1 MTEALD
7 GTGRVPGN
15 GSGAVEGVTETP
27 GADAAAA
34 VPAGVAGHDSAMTV
48 WSPVRWWG
56 VPMLRFAF
64 FVVRHTGLTLP
75 LLRKLSFIDYARW
88 AIVKHFPTVGPP
100 QGRDPRRR
108 HHMMFESNFNG
119 TWDQYIDAFAEV
131 MPKRFSFFWGS
142 SINFP
147 GPLPTGPFRA
157 WIDRHHFEVQYY
169 EAAEDATATV
179 ITSALRLERK
189 LRRFARR
196 SKRWDAEKFHER
208 YQGLLSRVEADL

>member
-1 MTEALD
+1 MTETSRLRPA
-7 GTGRVPGN
+7 G
-15 GSGAVEGVTETP
+15 ETAP
-27 GADAAAA
+27 S
-34 VPAGVAGHDSAMTV
+34 GVAGHDTAMTV

-56 VPMLRFAF
+56 VPLLRFGF
-64 FVVRHTGLTLP
+64 FVIRHTGLTLP

-88 AIVKHFPTVGPP
+88 ALVKEFPKVGEP
-100 QGRDPRRR
+100 QGKDPRRR

-131 MPKRFSFFWGS
+131 MPNRFRFFWGS

-147 GPLPTGPFRA
+147 GPEPTGPFRD

-169 EAAEDATATV
+169 DAAVDATATV
-179 ITSALRLERK
+179 VTSALHLERK

-196 SKRWDAEKFHER
+196 SKHWDAEKFSR
-208 YQGLLSRVEADL
+208 GYQHLLTKVEADL

>member
-1 MTEALD
+1 MTEALE
-7 GTGRVPGN
+7 GTERLTP
-15 GSGAVEGVTETP
+15 AEAPPATP
-27 GADAAAA
+27 G
-34 VPAGVAGHDSAMTV
+34 GVAGHDTAMTV

-75 LLRKLSFIDYARW
+75 LLRKLSFIDYGRW
-88 AIVKHFPTVGPP
+88 AIVKRFPTVGPP

-119 TWDQYIDAFAEV
+119 TWEQYIDAFAQV
-131 MPKRFSFFWGS
+131 MPKRFKFFWGN

-157 WIDRHHFEVQYY
+157 WIDRHHFEVQHY
-169 EAAEDATATV
+169 AGAEPEATATV
-179 ITSALRLERK
+179 VNSALQLERK

-196 SKRWDAEKFHER
+196 SRHWDAEEFGRR
-208 YQGLLSRVEADL
+208 YKCLLTDVEAHL

>member
-1 MTEALD
+1 MTEALE
-7 GTGRVPGN
+7 GTGQVPGN
-15 GSGAVEGVTETP
+15 EAPAARAAGATP
-27 GADAAAA
+27 GVA
-34 VPAGVAGHDSAMTV
+34 AGHDTAMTV

-56 VPMLRFAF
+56 VPMLRSAF

-119 TWDQYIDAFAEV
+119 TWDQYIDAFAQV
-131 MPKRFSFFWGS
+131 MPKRFKFFWGS

-179 ITSALRLERK
+179 ITSALHLERK

-196 SKRWDAEKFHER
+196 SKRWDAETFHRR
-208 YQGLLSRVEADL
+208 YQRLLSCVEADL

>member
-7 GTGRVPGN
+7 E
-15 GSGAVEGVTETP
+15 SGGILSAEAP
-27 GADAAAA
+27 AAAP
-34 VPAGVAGHDSAMTV
+34 VGVAGHDSAMTV

-56 VPMLRFAF
+56 VLPLRAGF
-64 FVVRHTGLTLP
+64 FVIRHTGLTLP

-131 MPKRFSFFWGS
+131 MPFRFKLFWGS

-179 ITSALRLERK
+179 ITSALHLERK

-208 YQGLLSRVEADL
+208 YQRLLSRVEADL

>member
-1 MTEALD
+1 MTEAPS
-7 GTGRVPGN
+7 GSVQGN
-15 GSGAVEGVTETP
+15 G
-27 GADAAAA
+27 
-34 VPAGVAGHDSAMTV
+34 PAEASPAGPSGVAGHDTAMTV

-56 VPMLRFAF
+56 VLPLRAGF
-64 FVVRHTGLTLP
+64 FVIRHTGLTLP

-88 AIVKHFPTVGPP
+88 ALVKEFPKVGEP
-100 QGRDPRRR
+100 QGKDPRRR

-131 MPKRFSFFWGS
+131 MPFRFKLFWGS

-157 WIDRHHFEVQYY
+157 WIDRHHFEVQHY
-169 EAAEDATATV
+169 ASAEPEATATV
-179 ITSALRLERK
+179 INSALRLERK

-196 SKRWDAEKFHER
+196 SRHWDAEKFGRR
-208 YQGLLSRVEADL
+208 YRRLLTEVEAHL

>member
-7 GTGRVPGN
+7 GTGPVPGN
-15 GSGAVEGVTETP
+15 EAPAAQAAGVTP
-27 GADAAAA
+27 GRA
-34 VPAGVAGHDSAMTV
+34 AGHDTAMTV

-56 VPMLRFAF
+56 VLPLRAGF
-64 FVVRHTGLTLP
+64 FVIRHTGLTLP

-100 QGRDPRRR
+100 EARDPRRR

-131 MPKRFSFFWGS
+131 MPFRFKLFWGS

-157 WIDRHHFEVQYY
+157 WIDRHHFDVQYY
-169 EAAEDATATV
+169 EAAVDATATV

-196 SKRWDAEKFHER
+196 SKGWDAEKFHQR
-208 YQGLLSRVEADL
+208 YRGMLSRVEADL